1 MKKRRIDYLKQIHR
15 YLKEESTRLD
25 LVGIAEYIQELRDK
39 VEQFE
44 RVEAIRMW
52 QSVMEDLRK
61 GDKNDD

>member
-44 RVEAIRMW
+44 RIETIRMW
-52 QSVMEDLRK
+52 QSAMEDLRK
-61 GDKNDD
+61 GAKNDD

>member
-1 MKKRRIDYLKQIHR
+1 MKKRRIDYVKQIHR

-25 LVGIAEYIQELRDK
+25 LVGIAEHIKELRDK

-44 RVEAIRMW
+44 RIEAIRMW

-61 GDKNDD
+61 EAKNDD

>member
-15 YLKEESTRLD
+15 YLKKESTRLD

-44 RVEAIRMW
+44 RIETIRMW
-52 QSVMEDLRK
+52 QSAMEDLRK
-61 GDKNDD
+61 GAKNDD

>member
-61 GDKNDD
+61 GAKNDD

>member
-44 RVEAIRMW
+44 RIEAIRMW

-61 GDKNDD
+61 EAKNDD

>member
-15 YLKEESTRLD
+15 YLKKESTRLD

-61 GDKNDD
+61 GAKNDD